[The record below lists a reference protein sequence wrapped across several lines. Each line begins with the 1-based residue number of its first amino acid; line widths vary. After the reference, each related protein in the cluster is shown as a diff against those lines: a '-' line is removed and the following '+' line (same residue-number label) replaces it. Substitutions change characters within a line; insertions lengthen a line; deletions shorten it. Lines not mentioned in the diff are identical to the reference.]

1 MKITLRRSL
10 YGGLFTLLCLLSFDS
25 LNAQTEIDGIMMSK
39 NNFCGGLVY
48 SYSKWDNY
56 WEGTMKRENL
66 NLGDVSTKMVAL
78 MGNYG
83 ISDKLNVLFSIPYVK
98 TKASAGTLHG
108 LDGIQDL
115 SLWLKY
121 MPVET
126 KVGAGTLSVY
136 TIGGF
141 SFPTTNYVADF
152 LPLSIGMRS
161 KNLSLRGMVDYQLG
175 DWFAT
180 GSYTYVVRSNINIDR
195 NTYYTNQLHNTNEVS
210 MPNADQLNFR
220 IGYRTE
226 RMIIEAIG
234 NKMTT
239 LGGFDITRNNI
250 PFPSNRMNA
259 TNAGF
264 NLKYNFKAVD
274 GLSLVGGGNYTLKG
288 RNVGQATAYNA
299 GVFYILNFARHA
311 KASVESTPKTN

>member
-1 MKITLRRSL
+1 MKIILRRSS
-10 YGGLFTLLCLLSFDS
+10 YGGLFTLLCLFSLNS
-25 LNAQTEIDGIMMSK
+25 LNAQTDIDAIMMSK
-39 NNFCGGLVY
+39 NNFCGGLMY
-48 SYSKWDNY
+48 AHSKWDNY
-56 WEGTMKRENL
+56 WEGSLKRENL

-126 KVGAGTLSVY
+126 SVGKGTLSVY

-180 GSYTYVVRSNINIDR
+180 GSYTYVLRSNINIDR
-195 NTYYTNQLHNTNEVS
+195 DAYYTTQLHNTNEVS
-210 MPNADQLNFR
+210 MPNADQLNLR
-220 IGYRTE
+220 IGYRVE
-226 RMIIEAIG
+226 RMIAEAIF
-234 NKMTT
+234 NKWTT
-239 LGGFDITRNNI
+239 LGGFDITRNNM

-259 TNAGF
+259 TTAGV
-264 NLKYNFKAVD
+264 NLKYNLKAVD
-274 GLSLVGGGNYTLKG
+274 GLSLIGGGNYTLKG
-288 RNVGQATAYNA
+288 RNVGRVTAYNA
-299 GVFYILNFARHA
+299 GVFYILNFARQA
-311 KASVESTPKTN
+311 KASAESTPKTN